1 MPTVRLHMTS
11 ALGAP
16 ELMAV
21 LTDFSSARPNL
32 WPTID
37 ADHFEV
43 HDLGE
48 TWAEV
53 TEGTASAWERAR
65 YEWDLQRRRVTVA
78 THDSKVF
85 GPGRRLGLPT
95 HPGSSGNP
103 DRRRTDPPPNDIHAT
118 TPCVLAAAGRPGRVE
133 EIVGW
138 PVAGQVTITMTDN
151 DQLCRESQHVQLMSN
166 LCRLRRATAR
176 RRRFSNEPEMTTRP
190 SETNWSATG

>member
-11 ALGAP
+11 SLSAP

-21 LTDFSSARPNL
+21 LTDFSTARPNV

-43 HDLGE
+43 HAVGE

-65 YEWDLQRRRVTVA
+65 YEWDLQRRRVTVT

-85 GPGRRLGLPT
+85 GPGGGWVFQLTPQPTGTRVDVELTRRPT
-95 HPGSSGNP
+95 TFT
-103 DRRRTDPPPNDIHAT
+103 RRI
-118 TPCVLAAAGRPGRVE
+118 LAALLPLVAPRALKKSLAGPLQ
-133 EIVGW
+133 
-138 PVAGQVTITMTDN
+138 AK
-151 DQLCRESQHVQLMSN
+151 
-166 LCRLRRATAR
+166 
-176 RRRFSNEPEMTTRP
+176 
-190 SETNWSATG
+190 